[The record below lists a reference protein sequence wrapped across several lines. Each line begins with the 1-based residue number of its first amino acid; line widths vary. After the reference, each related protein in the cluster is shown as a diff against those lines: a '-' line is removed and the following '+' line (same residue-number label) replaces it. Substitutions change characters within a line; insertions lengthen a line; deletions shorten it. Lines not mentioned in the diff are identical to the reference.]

1 MVTGQTDY
9 YAYNHEESSTHRF
22 NTLAGGSIRASRAQ
36 ETKQT
41 ENAAP
46 SANQQT
52 LSLAT
57 SGWQTR
63 CSAKDRKA
71 ALECVVEASAVLNNN
86 GQRLTDF
93 SIRVPEPKAAPVM
106 LLGVPLEVSLAA
118 GVNVKVDEGKLFSYP
133 LQTCNNDGCF
143 IGNKLDQDLLK
154 AMLKGSNLAI
164 SFKDTA
170 QNDIRLTL
178 PLNGFSDAFTA
189 IK

>member
-1 MVTGQTDY
+1 MRTIMKKAAFTGL
-9 YAYNHEESSTHRF
+9 
-22 NTLAGGSIRASRAQ
+22 TLLLVGAFASARAQ
-36 ETKQT
+36 ETKKAEETTQQ
-41 ENAAP
+41 
-46 SANQQT
+46 ANQQT
-52 LSLAT
+52 LSLVT

-63 CSAKDRKA
+63 CSAKDRKV

-106 LLGVPLEVSLAA
+106 LLRVPLEVSLAA

-133 LQTCNNDGCF
+133 LQTCNNNGCF

-154 AMLKGSNLAI
+154 ALIKGNNLVIA
-164 SFKDTA
+164 FKDTA
-170 QNDIRLTL
+170 QNDIQLTL
-178 PLNGFSDAFTA
+178 SLNGFNNAFEA

>member
-1 MVTGQTDY
+1 MRTIMKKAALTGLTLL
-9 YAYNHEESSTHRF
+9 
-22 NTLAGGSIRASRAQ
+22 LAGAFAPVMAQ

-71 ALECVVEASAVLNNN
+71 ALECVVEGSAVLNNN

-106 LLGVPLEVSLAA
+106 LLRVPLEVSLAA

-133 LQTCNNDGCF
+133 LQTCNNNGCF
-143 IGNKLDQDLLK
+143 TGNTLGPDLLK
-154 AMLKGSNLAI
+154 VMLKGSNLVI

>member
-1 MVTGQTDY
+1 MHTIMKKAALTGL
-9 YAYNHEESSTHRF
+9 ALL
-22 NTLAGGSIRASRAQ
+22 LAGAFAPVMAQ

-71 ALECVVEASAVLNNN
+71 ALECVIEASAVLNNN

-93 SIRVPEPKAAPVM
+93 SIRIPEPKAAPVM
-106 LLGVPLEVSLAA
+106 LLRVPLEVSLAA

-133 LQTCNNDGCF
+133 LQTCNNNGCF

-154 AMLKGSNLAI
+154 ALIKGNNLVIA
-164 SFKDTA
+164 FKDTA
-170 QNDIRLTL
+170 QNDIRLSL
-178 PLNGFSDAFTA
+178 PLNGFGDAFA
-189 IK
+189 AVK